1 MGNGTALGCANPLR
15 NIFRHREVGQS
26 PVTPP
31 AASPPRANAHVV
43 PPMGAIVFRH
53 ACEMGRGLGAPAAR
67 PISLAAIGGHPAIA
81 DLKGGMLG

>member
-1 MGNGTALGCANPLR
+1 
-15 NIFRHREVGQS
+15 
-26 PVTPP
+26 
-31 AASPPRANAHVV
+31 
-43 PPMGAIVFRH
+43 MGAIVFRH